1 MLKIL
6 ELMAYVMEQS
16 NGMDT
21 DTKEAGDGE

>member
-21 DTKEAGDGE
+21 DTKEAADGE